1 MCLKTDSILCFLLIA
16 FVQYEAD
23 KLLEKESYANPGI
36 SPWRNTP
43 RYKIHE
49 ICMGYLSSMQSRWLP
64 IGQALFFFAC
74 LWTETESRSINT
86 QRKEQGQYPA
96 ILTEQAWSI
105 KDIVYGKKMLFSRG
119 TQWVTK
125 HHVSHS
131 GSQPQDRIWFK
142 LPTHTASHLTKMW
155 GGSVAEW
162 LEHRIWNP

>member
-1 MCLKTDSILCFLLIA
+1 MHGLFIKHAIQMAAYWPL
-16 FVQYEAD
+16 
-23 KLLEKESYANPGI
+23 
-36 SPWRNTP
+36 
-43 RYKIHE
+43 
-49 ICMGYLSSMQSRWLP
+49 
-64 IGQALFFFAC
+64 ALFFAC

-142 LPTHTASHLTKMW
+142 LPTHTASHLTKM
-155 GGSVAEW
+155 
-162 LEHRIWNP
+162 